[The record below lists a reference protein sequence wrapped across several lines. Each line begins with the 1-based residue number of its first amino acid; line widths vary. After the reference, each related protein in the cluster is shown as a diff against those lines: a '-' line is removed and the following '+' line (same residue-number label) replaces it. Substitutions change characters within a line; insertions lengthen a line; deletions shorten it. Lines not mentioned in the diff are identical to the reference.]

1 MDAPL
6 ILQAIASSTM
16 LFTLW
21 KLSLQL
27 FNVFHIEVGAVS
39 KHLINMYVCT
49 LLRSIEFPVVAK
61 FGGEAPELLQNI
73 LKPRVC
79 LCYRYVPVYLNKQ
92 FLVIIFSSPKN

>member
-27 FNVFHIEVGAVS
+27 FNVFHIEVDAVS
-39 KHLINMYVCT
+39 KHLINMYECT

-61 FGGEAPELLQNI
+61 FGGGSSRVVAKYLEAKSVPLLQ
-73 LKPRVC
+73 VC
-79 LCYRYVPVYLNKQ
+79 SCLFK
-92 FLVIIFSSPKN
+92 